1 MLLQDPKGDGKV
13 KAMGKRV
20 LAISDGKG
28 FLLKEG
34 KGGYA
39 LLSYFHSD
47 LLYRANSVS
56 LDLPGLG
63 EVKITGAFER
73 LPLPFGGIRF
83 FNEDEL
89 NSPLIDPSDRLLLCL
104 CFLFKPLLLGQNRV
118 HPLSPDDEKGYRRL
132 IRTLREKGMK
142 RQNKEAI
149 KELSRYECAYPRL
162 EAASRLLGEKEDGQE
177 AA

>member
-1 MLLQDPKGDGKV
+1 
-13 KAMGKRV
+13 MGKRV

-28 FLLKEG
+28 FLLKKG

-39 LLSYFHSD
+39 LLRPFETD
-47 LLYRANSVS
+47 LLLLGNSI
-56 LDLPGLG
+56 DLFLPKVG
-63 EVKITGAFER
+63 EITITGAFER
-73 LPLPFGGIRF
+73 LPLPFGGIRY
-83 FNEDEL
+83 FNEDES

-104 CFLFKPLLLGQNRV
+104 CFLFKPLLLGQSRV

-132 IRTLREKGMK
+132 IQTLREKGMK